1 MSDRQKMAP
10 GTGNHDEIAA
20 KPANHET
27 SATVR
32 WNQIVEWTDED
43 MARWRDAHKQP
54 AHPEF

>member
-10 GTGNHDEIAA
+10 GTGDRDAVSA
-20 KPANHET
+20 KSAN
-27 SATVR
+27 SDSGGQPR

-54 AHPEF
+54 ANPEF